1 MADAEDLE
9 GPATHPGGAS
19 RLLLGSGDPPGA
31 LTGRQAPKI
40 RKAAAHPEPASCLLL
55 GFGDPP
61 GVLIMQPAARIRRAA
76 AHPGPASCLLLS
88 FGDLP
93 RRSDRAAG
101 TEDPEGCNASKLK
114 GACAFQ

>member
-1 MADAEDLE
+1 MR
-9 GPATHPGGAS
+9 PAPRIRNAYSAS
-19 RLLLGSGDPPGA
+19 RAGELPAPGLLGSAGCSDWATGAEDPEGP
-31 LTGRQAPKI
+31 
-40 RKAAAHPEPASCLLL
+40 
-55 GFGDPP
+55 
-61 GVLIMQPAARIRRAA
+61 A
-76 AHPGPASCLLLS
+76 AHPGGASCLLLS